1 VYLKNRLPHRAT
13 GCTPYFAWT
22 GRKPSAKLLRIFG
35 CPVVV
40 KNPGKRPAKLDHHTS
55 SGIFLG
61 YTATDHN
68 VYYRDNKSKRI
79 KITTHVQFDEAS
91 MTIPKSDI
99 SPAIAA
105 LQELGVPKNND
116 ATPTKDPK
124 NIEVNTTD
132 KIKVKLLSTNAQLP
146 QRTMDNSAGYDIY
159 SMASIAI
166 PPGE

>member
-1 VYLKNRLPHRAT
+1 
-13 GCTPYFAWT
+13 
-22 GRKPSAKLLRIFG
+22 
-35 CPVVV
+35 
-40 KNPGKRPAKLDHHTS
+40 
-55 SGIFLG
+55 
-61 YTATDHN
+61 
-68 VYYRDNKSKRI
+68 
-79 KITTHVQFDEAS
+79 